1 MMFWQKHPDGCIS
14 RKLMKD
20 WNEEEKALH
29 ARHGAMVKEAEALGY
44 VFSFDGDTLKWI
56 GRFAPERP
64 WVGLTDEEIQEIA
77 LELPMDAVRMTEA
90 KLKRKNGYAKEK
102 NT

>member
-1 MMFWQKHPDGCIS
+1 MMYWQKHPDGCIS

-29 ARHGAMVKEAEALGY
+29 ARHGAMVKEACALGY
-44 VFSFDGDTLKWI
+44 VFSFDSDTLKWI

-64 WVGLTDEEIQEIA
+64 WVGLTDEEIE
-77 LELPMDAVRMTEA
+77 DVFCAVADGDYLKTGRLIEA
-90 KLKRKNGYAKEK
+90 KLKEK